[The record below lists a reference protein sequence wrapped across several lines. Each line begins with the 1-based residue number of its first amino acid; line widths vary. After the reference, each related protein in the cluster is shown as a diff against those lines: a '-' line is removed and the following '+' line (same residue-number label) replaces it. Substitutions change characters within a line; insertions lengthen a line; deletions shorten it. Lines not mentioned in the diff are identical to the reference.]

1 MNRTLH
7 SNSGFSLVELM
18 IAMTIGLMLLAG
30 LTTIFINSS
39 NASREMQKTS
49 QQIENGR
56 YAIDVISTDLRH
68 AGFYGHLH
76 DMNSITVPAALPDP
90 CEIANLVELKKA
102 MWYPVQGY
110 RGTIHGSNPA
120 SDTAASGLS
129 AACAAILTAANLKK
143 GSDVLVIRR
152 ADTNALLPTDV
163 PETGALYLQASGT
176 QGDIQIGGSVAVVAI
191 GTDKNAKGGI
201 SIISLSNNQATPPA
215 SPIRRYKVHIYF
227 VAPCSNGSDT
237 IGAVTGVCKA
247 GDDTIPTLKRLEL
260 KFDPPLPAV
269 GGTLHMVIVPLVE
282 GIDYLKVE
290 YGVDTAPAAASA
302 TTGYI
307 GDGTVDDYTEAPADW
322 RTVIAAKVYL
332 LARNTEQTTG
342 FTDLKTYRLGLD
354 AADNFT
360 VPAAAGTNAKFK
372 RHVYTTAVQLVNAAG
387 RREIP

>member
-1 MNRTLH
+1 MTRKPH

-30 LTTIFINSS
+30 LTTIFVNSS

-76 DMNSITVPAALPDP
+76 DMSSITAPAAAPDP
-90 CEIANLVELKKA
+90 CEWADTDELRKA

-110 RGTIHGSNPA
+110 RGTIHGSGPA

-129 AACAAILTAANLKK
+129 TACAAILDAANLKK

-152 ADTNALLPTDV
+152 ADTNALIPTDV
-163 PETGALYLQASGT
+163 PELDVFYLQASST
-176 QGDIQIGGSVAVVAI
+176 QAEIQKGQSVAAVAI
-191 GTDKNAKGGI
+191 GTDHNAKGGI
-201 SIISLSNNQATPPA
+201 SIISLSNLATTPPA
-215 SPIRRYKVHIYF
+215 SPIRKYKVHIYF
-227 VAPCSNGSDT
+227 VAPCSAGKGAGGACDGS
-237 IGAVTGVCKA
+237 A
-247 GDDTIPTLKRLEL
+247 GEDTIPTLKRLEL
-260 KFDPPLPAV
+260 EKS
-269 GGTLHMVIVPLVE
+269 GSIKIVPLVE

-290 YGVDTAPAAASA
+290 YGVDTAPGALSPV
-302 TTGYI
+302 TGYK
-307 GDGTVDDYTEAPADW
+307 GDGTVDSFTEAPADW
-322 RTVIAAKVYL
+322 GTVIAAKVYL

-342 FTDLKTYRLGLD
+342 FTDIKTYKLGSA

-360 VPAAAGTNAKFK
+360 VPAASGANARFK
-372 RHVYTTAVQLVNAAG
+372 RHVYTAAVQLVNAAG